1 MSLFKASLW
10 FAIGTFFSRIFGL
23 LRESVIAG
31 VFGAGVALDAFF
43 VANRIP
49 NMLREML
56 AEGALGSSFTKVFSE
71 VWEKDRTKATK
82 LLNDALLLFLSVS
95 IAISLLGVILAP
107 YLVKSMTMI
116 SDENLG
122 NTSFFHQTVG
132 LTRLLFPFI
141 GTMIMGAIA
150 GGVLHQ
156 QGRFFISSLSPIA
169 LNIGYLIG
177 ALAFA
182 SYLEAKDYP
191 WIRYYIANPGITG
204 LAFGVLMGGLMQC
217 LVQFLGIRR
226 NKFASS
232 LSFKNLKSLSFSWS
246 PELKKILTLM
256 GPMVIASSAG
266 QINVFI
272 NTNFATSLE
281 TGAVTWLTFSFRLLQ
296 LPIGIFA
303 VAVGS
308 VALPT
313 FTRLISANDGH
324 CSEEASTE
332 LFKMSEFMLWLMTL
346 CLVFLLGNAEQVIS
360 LLFEHGQ
367 FSHTD
372 AIKTSEALYYYS
384 FGLLGYGLI
393 KVLTSFYYALERTN
407 YAMKVSL
414 VGIFINFSLNYI
426 LVDQFGHK
434 GLAITAAALLSINAI
449 GLMVGLRGENL
460 KIPIRSVVTGISLII
475 VAFFLSMGAQR
486 FGTFTLSSIELPSQW
501 PEKIR
506 AAISLLVNGT
516 LVGLIFAILGMLR
529 IGRKPK
535 EALSMLRNLKRKR

>member
-1 MSLFKASLW
+1 
-10 FAIGTFFSRIFGL
+10 
-23 LRESVIAG
+23 
-31 VFGAGVALDAFF
+31 
-43 VANRIP
+43 
-49 NMLREML
+49 
-56 AEGALGSSFTKVFSE
+56 
-71 VWEKDRTKATK
+71 
-82 LLNDALLLFLSVS
+82 
-95 IAISLLGVILAP
+95 
-107 YLVKSMTMI
+107 MTMI
-116 SDENLG
+116 GEEGADNA
-122 NTSFFHQTVG
+122 SFLHQTVG

-169 LNIGYLIG
+169 LNVGYLLG
-177 ALAFA
+177 ALVFA
-182 SYLEAKDYP
+182 SFLETKNYP
-191 WIRYYIANPGITG
+191 WIEYYIANPGITG
-204 LAFGVLMGGLMQC
+204 LAIGVLLGGFIQC
-217 LVQFLGIRR
+217 FVQFLGIKK
-226 NKFASS
+226 NS
-232 LSFKNLKSLSFSWS
+232 LGLAIWPINIKSLNFSWS

-308 VALPT
+308 VALPK
-313 FTRLISANDGH
+313 FTKLISADNDL
-324 CSEEASTE
+324 CREEASTE
-332 LFKMSEFMLWLMTL
+332 LFKMSEFMLWLMAL
-346 CLVFLLGNAEQVIS
+346 CLVFLMENAEQVIS

-367 FSHTD
+367 FSHND
-372 AIKTSEALYYYS
+372 AIKTAEALYYYS
-384 FGLLGYGLI
+384 FGLIGYGLI

-426 LVDQFGHK
+426 LVDRFGHK

-449 GLMVGLRGENL
+449 GLMLGLRSENL
-460 KIPIRSVVTGISLII
+460 KVPARSVAIGISLVL
-475 VAFFLSMGAQR
+475 VAFFLSLGAQR
-486 FGTFTLSSIELPSQW
+486 LGAFSLTLIELPVEW
-501 PEKIR
+501 PHKIR

-516 LVGLIFAILGMLR
+516 LVGLTFAILGILR
-529 IGRKPK
+529 VGRKPK
-535 EALSMLRNLKRKR
+535 EALVMLKKLKSKR